1 MITVHHL
8 DNSRSQRILWLLEEL
23 GLHYEIVQYRRDPKT
38 LLAPASLRAI
48 HPLGKAPVLVDGENT
63 LAESAAII
71 EYLVD
76 RYGEATLKPQADSAA
91 RLRYTYWLHYA
102 EGSAMPPLLLNLVFS
117 RMRSAPMPFFVK
129 PVAKALAGK
138 VLSQF
143 VEPQLRQH
151 RDYLEGEMSR
161 HAWFAGEAFSA
172 ADIQMSF
179 PIEAM
184 KARGVIDAGQP
195 RLIDWL
201 ARIHARPAYQ
211 RALERGGPFDVLR

>member
-8 DNSRSQRILWLLEEL
+8 ETAFATDPLVAGEL
-23 GLHYEIVQYRRDPKT
+23 GLARDRPVPARPQD
-38 LLAPASLRAI
+38 LLAPTSLRAI

-63 LAESAAII
+63 FAESAPSSNRGSIWRGHPQTDQI
-71 EYLVD
+71 PPRD
-76 RYGEATLKPQADSAA
+76 FATP
-91 RLRYTYWLHYA
+91 TVCYA